1 MNNNLIEFV
10 LKITIVPIIIIIA
23 FVLISDTHYK
33 TKYNNG
39 ICHCGGHLIYQEAV
53 GNRNTTSYIFKCDE
67 CGEMS
72 EYNSRIIKDCKIYYE
87 EDRNTE
93 T

>member
-23 FVLISDTHYK
+23 FVLIPDTHYK

-53 GNRNTTSYIFKCDE
+53 GHRNT
-67 CGEMS
+67 
-72 EYNSRIIKDCKIYYE
+72 IIKDGKMYYE